1 MKLGGE
7 VQSVTSIRQCQ
18 ASLQGL
24 STEEVQMCLEAEA
37 SATIKATVKTELKH
51 CKKDTEKMES
61 KSSFSSLFNDRCG
74 GVSTAHVHPVPAPFH
89 SCRSLGSRR

>member
-1 MKLGGE
+1 MYFQVKLGGG

-37 SATIKATVKTELKH
+37 SATIKASVKAEVKH
-51 CKKDTEKMES
+51 CKKDMEKMEL
-61 KSSFSSLFNDRCG
+61 KTSFSGLFNDRCG
-74 GVSTAHVHPVPAPFH
+74 DHLMAHVH
-89 SCRSLGSRR
+89 

>member
-1 MKLGGE
+1 MLPGLASSVSFQVKLGGG

-37 SATIKATVKTELKH
+37 SATIKASVKTELKH
-51 CKKDTEKMES
+51 CQKDTENMEM
-61 KSSFSSLFNDRCG
+61 KSSFSGLFSDRC
-74 GVSTAHVHPVPAPFH
+74 ADHLMAYVH
-89 SCRSLGSRR
+89 